1 MKVAV
6 IGSGGREHAL
16 VKKFYESPSVKGV
29 VAIPG
34 NHAMSDMAEVA
45 ADIDLEDFNS
55 VAKVCNREAV
65 DWVVIGPEA
74 PLSEGLADFL
84 ERQHDMKVFGP
95 RKLEAQLESSKAFS
109 KDIMKKYE
117 IPTADYKIFVDYDA
131 ALEYVN
137 QAGAPIVIKKDGL
150 ASGKGVVV
158 AMDLDTARE
167 ALHDMMIGSKGHVV
181 IEEYLE
187 GEEFSLMVLVNEEFI
202 YPFEIMAQD
211 HKRAF
216 DGDTGPNTGGMGAY
230 APVTHIPESVRQEAV
245 EKIVKPMTQALVEE
259 GLSYFGVM
267 YLGAIVTE
275 DGVKVIEF
283 NARFG
288 DPEAQVLLSLLESD
302 LGEVLEHMYKKE
314 PFSLEWKVGYAAG
327 VMLASKGY
335 PGEYE
340 QGKSVKIPE
349 DLNSRC
355 FVSGL
360 SRTDAEGVVTSGG
373 RVLLVC
379 GHGATIEDA
388 VEDAYECVGQIEYE
402 TDELF
407 YRKDIGHRAM
417 KKG

>member
-16 VKKFYESPSVKGV
+16 VKKFHESPSVTEV

-34 NHAMSDMAEVA
+34 NYAMDGMAKVASDVNL
-45 ADIDLEDFNS
+45 DDFNA
-55 VAKVCNREAV
+55 VAEVCNREAV
-65 DWVVIGPEA
+65 EWAVIGPEA
-74 PLSEGLADFL
+74 PLSEGLVDFL
-84 ERQHDMKVFGP
+84 ERQHDIKVFGP
-95 RKLEAQLESSKAFS
+95 REFEARLESSKAFS
-109 KDIMKKYE
+109 KEIMKRYD
-117 IPTADYKIFVDYDA
+117 IPTAKYELFTDYEA
-131 ALEYVN
+131 ALEYVD
-137 QAGAPIVIKKDGL
+137 QVGAPIVIKKDGL
-150 ASGKGVVV
+150 AAGKGVVV
-158 AMDLDTARE
+158 AMDEETARS
-167 ALHDMMIGSKGHVV
+167 ALHDMLVESNGQVV

-202 YPFEIMAQD
+202 YPFEVMAQD

-216 DGDTGPNTGGMGAY
+216 DGDEGPNTGGMGAY
-230 APVTHIPESVRQEAV
+230 APVTHIPESVRTEAV
-245 EKIVKPMTQALVEE
+245 EKIVEPMTKAMMNE

-267 YLGAIVTE
+267 YLGAMVTE

-302 LGEVLEHMYKKE
+302 LGEVLEHMYIKK
-314 PFSLEWKVGYAAG
+314 PFKLEWKEGFVAG

-335 PGEYE
+335 PGEHE
-340 QGKSVKIPE
+340 KGRAVKVPE
-349 DLNSRC
+349 DVGARS

-360 SRTDAEGVVTSGG
+360 SRTDAETAVTSGG

-388 VEDAYECVGQIEYE
+388 VEDAYEGVAQVEYE
-402 TDELF
+402 SDDLF
-407 YRKDIGHRAM
+407 YRSDIGQRAM
-417 KKG
+417 K